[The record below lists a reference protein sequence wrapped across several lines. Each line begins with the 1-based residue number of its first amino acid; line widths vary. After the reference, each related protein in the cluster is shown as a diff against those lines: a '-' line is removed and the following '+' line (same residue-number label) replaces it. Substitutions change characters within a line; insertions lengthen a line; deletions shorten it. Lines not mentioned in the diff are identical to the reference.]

1 MHARETRV
9 SRFSSL
15 RRESEFT
22 CARNRYLDET
32 IFSSNSNENGLNAH
46 SILFSIFAFLKF
58 WKIARSFPKYIYS
71 QYEKNWG
78 VFLFRIWKE
87 FRGMQVGGNDRG
99 AFQRRKW
106 QLSRTP
112 KESAVTRASLIDRST
127 SFDAEKPFSPSTFEI
142 NLRFWSCCIIVESI
156 ISSYEYLLEI
166 TNR

>member
-1 MHARETRV
+1 MHAQERPE
-9 SRFSSL
+9 SL
-15 RRESEFT
+15 ALAPSEENPNS

-58 WKIARSFPKYIYS
+58 WKIARSFQKYIYS

-78 VFLFRIWKE
+78 VFLFRIWKK

-127 SFDAEKPFSPSTFEI
+127 SMLKNLFPSHMFEI
-142 NLRFWSCCIIVESI
+142 NLRFRSCCIII
-156 ISSYEYLLEI
+156 I
-166 TNR
+166 